1 MRRLYE
7 SGALGELFYAE
18 GEYMH
23 FSRDVLYQLVD
34 LDIPH
39 HWRLWLYP
47 TFYTTHSVGPIL
59 RITGLRPVAVQAATG
74 LVGMDQE
81 GKLPLEA
88 PAFEL
93 LRLENGALVKSLH
106 GGSYPREPWQPW
118 YLVAGNRGC
127 IENNRWPDPNEVTI
141 YLDEEQKI
149 RRYTAEYPRLQK
161 EAPKTQHWGADLF
174 LVDEFARAIQTGA
187 KPDIDVYMG
196 LDMTLVGN
204 LGWRSVLDG
213 GQWIDIP
220 DLRSEE
226 VRKKWEEDHYSC
238 KPGTPEPYL
247 LPNRS
252 SAKTTVLPTEEV
264 LEGIRRRQAH
274 EPYYKAMYR
283 D

>member
-1 MRRLYE
+1 M
-7 SGALGELFYAE
+7 
-18 GEYMH
+18 
-23 FSRDVLYQLVD
+23 
-34 LDIPH
+34 
-39 HWRLWLYP
+39 
-47 TFYTTHSVGPIL
+47 
-59 RITGLRPVAVQAATG
+59 
-74 LVGMDQE
+74 
-81 GKLPLEA
+81 
-88 PAFEL
+88 
-93 LRLENGALVKSLH
+93 ENGALVKSLH

-149 RRYTAEYPRLQK
+149 RRYTAKYPRLQK

-213 GQWIDIP
+213 GKWIEIP
-220 DLRSEE
+220 DLRSEA
-226 VRKKWEEDHYSC
+226 VRKEWEEDHYSC

-247 LPNRS
+247 LPNRA
-252 SAKTTVLPTEEV
+252 SAKTTVFPPDEV
-264 LEGIRRRQAH
+264 IEGVRRRQAD